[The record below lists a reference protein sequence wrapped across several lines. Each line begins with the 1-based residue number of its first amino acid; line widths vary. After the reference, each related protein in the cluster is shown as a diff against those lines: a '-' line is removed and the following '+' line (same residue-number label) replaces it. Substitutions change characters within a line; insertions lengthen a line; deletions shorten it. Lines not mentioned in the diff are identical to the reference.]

1 MGDRRDFVEWEE
13 TVRRTIR
20 GMLPKNRLGRQQ
32 ITKLEDWADPVKTD
46 TTNPVGKF
54 FKAAPVWVWSHLSK
68 TGLFLL
74 IVAVVDF
81 MYFPGFPGLAVLALP
96 ALYLLI
102 RGAFGT
108 SAGSLSALYRRNDRQ
123 RAKADLDY
131 QNRYQN
137 RRWRNPSIEK
147 PRPSR
152 RERRNAKRY
161 GSSAERHEKRRAKRR
176 ERRMAGMAKRRG
188 RRRSSPG

>member
-13 TVRRTIR
+13 AVRRTIR

-102 RGAFGT
+102 RGAFGAAE
-108 SAGSLSALYRRNDRQ
+108 SNNAQLRRIDRQ
-123 RAKADLDY
+123 RVKADLD
-131 QNRYQN
+131 YQN

-161 GSSAERHEKRRAKRR
+161 GRSAKRHEKRRAKRR

>member
-13 TVRRTIR
+13 AVRRTIR

-32 ITKLEDWADPVKTD
+32 ITKLEDWADPVETD

-102 RGAFGT
+102 RGAFGAAE
-108 SAGSLSALYRRNDRQ
+108 SNNAQLRRIDRQ
-123 RAKADLDY
+123 RVKADLDY
-131 QNRYQN
+131 QNRYQY

-152 RERRNAKRY
+152 RERR
-161 GSSAERHEKRRAKRR
+161 
-176 ERRMAGMAKRRG
+176 MAGIAKRRG

>member
-13 TVRRTIR
+13 AVRRTIR

-32 ITKLEDWADPVKTD
+32 ITKLEDWADPVQTD

-102 RGAFGT
+102 RGAFGAAE
-108 SAGSLSALYRRNDRQ
+108 SNNAQLRRIDRQ
-123 RAKADLDY
+123 RVKADLD
-131 QNRYQN
+131 YQN

-161 GSSAERHEKRRAKRR
+161 GRSAKRHEKRRAKRR